1 MIALKTAPQIAVMR
15 ENGALLASVLHR
27 LCNEASPGQS
37 TGELDRM
44 AEELIRKAGAEPA
57 FKGYQGFPGTIC
69 SSINREVVHGIPSF
83 DRRLDEGDILSI
95 DIGLHRNGMYMDM
108 ATTVP
113 IGEVNTIARRLIEVT
128 EEALWRGIEQVK
140 IGRRVSDI
148 SHAIGA
154 YVEAAGMYVVQQ
166 YVGHGI
172 GKQLHEDPQIPN
184 YGSPGQGARLRE
196 GMVFAIEPMVKLDPE
211 PVEVL
216 DDGWTV
222 VTANGGLAAHFEH
235 TVVITD
241 AGVEILS
248 LGGEKRRSG

>member
-1 MIALKTAPQIAVMR
+1 
-15 ENGALLASVLHR
+15 
-27 LCNEASPGQS
+27 
-37 TGELDRM
+37 M

-113 IGEVNTIARRLIEVT
+113 IGEINTIARRLIEVT

-140 IGRRVSDI
+140 IGNRVSDI

-154 YVEAAGMYVVQQ
+154 YVEAADMYVVQQ

-184 YGSPGQGARLRE
+184 YGPPGQGARLRE

-216 DDGWTV
+216 DDDWTV
-222 VTANGGLAAHFEH
+222 VTANGGPAAHFEH

-241 AGVEILS
+241 TGVEILS

>member
-1 MIALKTAPQIAVMR
+1 V
-15 ENGALLASVLHR
+15 
-27 LCNEASPGQS
+27 
-37 TGELDRM
+37 
-44 AEELIRKAGAEPA
+44 
-57 FKGYQGFPGTIC
+57 
-69 SSINREVVHGIPSF
+69 IPSF

-113 IGEVNTIARRLIEVT
+113 IGEINTIARRLIEVT

-140 IGRRVSDI
+140 IGNRVSDI

-154 YVEAAGMYVVQQ
+154 YVEAADMYVVQQ

-184 YGSPGQGARLRE
+184 YGPPGQGARLRE

-216 DDGWTV
+216 DDDWTV
-222 VTANGGLAAHFEH
+222 VTANGGPAAHFEH

-241 AGVEILS
+241 TGVEILS

>member
-15 ENGALLASVLHR
+15 ENGALLASVLQG

-113 IGEVNTIARRLIEVT
+113 IGEVNAIARRLIEVT

-211 PVEVL
+211 LVEVL

-241 AGVEILS
+241 TGVEILS